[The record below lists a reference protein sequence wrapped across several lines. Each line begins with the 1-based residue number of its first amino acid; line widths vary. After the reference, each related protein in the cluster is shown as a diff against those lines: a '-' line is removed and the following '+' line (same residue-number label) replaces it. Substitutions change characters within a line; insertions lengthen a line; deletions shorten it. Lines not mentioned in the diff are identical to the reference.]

1 MGIVARGTKA
11 AIVRERHTSTRAGMP
26 ARPWRPAEH
35 TRQRAIFHDL
45 GNAPYRRRESFDAE
59 KLADELANLRR
70 ANRHRSD
77 DDGGDDDGGDD
88 GLKRE
93 RALMTNERVRA
104 LETRARD
111 ASEVARRETEK
122 REMQERALERAN
134 ANARRG
140 EVSERLKR
148 HAEREVL
155 ELTRELETVR
165 MKADEERDA
174 LERCVEEMKATHESN
189 LAKAQ
194 TAEAQAAGEAKE
206 LLEVKARLEEERD
219 ATTKKNAALEGEL
232 ASVGT
237 CLKETEASL
246 KAVSEAKASADDELS
261 EAREEMARLRD
272 ELERTAESNRSNE
285 RELRESR
292 RKAEAFAAAVHSA
305 RGNDSAARAMMRDSV
320 LTFARLEDAANSRE
334 IQILKEHHAAIV
346 ERMQEEFAVA
356 LADVKANTGA
366 VAHSTVDESQR
377 VKRTMKGMEE
387 DAREAVRNAR
397 RREEE
402 ANAVAAKLREELVM
416 TKARLNSMIEAGEGK
431 LNHASIRDAQAS
443 RLAAAQAQAIC
454 RDLQAELEAEHE
466 SAEAARHEASETAHK
481 YFALRDKYEQRE
493 ALVNHQKETIS
504 ALKRDNERS
513 GGEIDEL
520 KARCKELKLCLRDN
534 EMTYLNRQDLTEE
547 VEHLNR
553 IIADANVRDRERAI
567 ELQREQERAD
577 NYAER
582 LERCEAKLNEET
594 NRRIQ
599 IERTACDADSTK
611 VRADSDA
618 LRAEAMTASAVLL
631 EAEVLRLAR
640 INEQAETR
648 VAELE
653 GRVEQLIEQAD
664 ALASSQNPNQS
675 IRYLEKLRDEREMA
689 EKDAE
694 EAGKAVQNMKA
705 ALQFVVCARR
715 ETRDKVV
722 QYAREARKTGRIYTE
737 APGLPQGVSA
747 DIWARVVET
756 VARLNLDA
764 VEC

>member
-1 MGIVARGTKA
+1 MWGGIVARGTKA

-174 LERCVEEMKATHESN
+174 LERCVEEMKATHESS

-292 RKAEAFAAAVHSA
+292 RKAEAFAAAVHS
-305 RGNDSAARAMMRDSV
+305 ARAMMRDSV